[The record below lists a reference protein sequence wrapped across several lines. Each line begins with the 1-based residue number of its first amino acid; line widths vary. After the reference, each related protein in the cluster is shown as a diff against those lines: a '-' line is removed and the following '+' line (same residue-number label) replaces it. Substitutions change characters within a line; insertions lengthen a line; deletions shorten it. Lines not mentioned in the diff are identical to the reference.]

1 MENQME
7 EDFKEPPIPKGHVRV
22 YHLSDKGKD
31 ALQGTEPLTP
41 GMILLMEIMRQC
53 GQLTK
58 DNCLSMAARL
68 VLRFGSNEAATEAI
82 KNGTA
87 TFQKEN

>member
-1 MENQME
+1 MED
-7 EDFKEPPIPKGHVRV
+7 EDFKEPPIPKGHARV
-22 YHLSDKGKD
+22 YRLSPKGED
-31 ALQGTEPLTP
+31 ALQGTEPFTS
-41 GMILLMEIMRQC
+41 GQLLIMEIMRQC
-53 GQLTK
+53 GELTK